1 MSYTSIGFLLFIAVL
16 TGIFYIPGLKKHRWI
31 VLLAGSIFFYCY
43 ASFRYIAYL
52 LCSVI
57 SAYLS
62 TAAMRSISAKRKAVY
77 DANKDSWKKAERKE
91 YKQKTD
97 RMRKWICTVTLIL
110 NFGILAFFKYWD
122 FTVESLSALLKIP
135 SLSTGTMR
143 LVLPLGISFYTFQI
157 MGYVIDVYRE
167 AVEPERNI
175 ARLALF
181 TMFFPQIIQG
191 PIGTWSAL
199 SDQLFAP
206 HDFCYEEFR
215 DGLELILWGLL
226 KKLVIADRAAAVIAA
241 VRSGWASCDGAILAL
256 TVLLYDLQLYTDFS
270 GGIDISRGVAALFG
284 IDLAENFRRPYFA
297 SSVSDFWRRWHIT
310 LGAWLKTYLFYPLA
324 LSAPSLRF
332 TERYKEKPGTEFGK
346 HTVRVLPSCAATFVV
361 FIIVG
366 IWHGAGTQYLAFGVY
381 NGLLISASMLLEPVF
396 AWQNGKLGVAADS
409 RALKLFRIMRTFI
422 LVSIGNIT
430 DLTGSFTEAAGWF
443 GRIVT
448 NNHVSAFRELK
459 TSFPLSGHDAAVLL
473 LGAALLFAVSLYQ
486 ENRGAKTVRQSINR
500 LPAALRWV
508 VLLAG
513 ITVVLVFGIYGP
525 GYDSASFI
533 YMQF

>member
-16 TGIFYIPGLKKHRWI
+16 TGVFYIPGLRKHQWI
-31 VLLAGSIFFYCY
+31 VLLTGSVFFYCF
-43 ASFRYIAYL
+43 ASFRYIAFL
-52 LCSVI
+52 LCSVV

-62 TAAMRSISAKRKAVY
+62 TAAMCRISAKRKAVY
-77 DANKDSWKKAERKE
+77 DAKKDSWLKPERKD

-97 RMRKWICTVTLIL
+97 RMRKRICAATLIL
-110 NFGILAFFKYWD
+110 NFGLLAFFKYWNFAVD
-122 FTVESLSALLKIP
+122 SVSALLKIP
-135 SLSTGTMR
+135 SLSPGTMR
-143 LVLPLGISFYTFQI
+143 VLLPLGISFYTFQI
-157 MGYVIDVYRE
+157 MGYVIDVYRDT
-167 AVEPERNI
+167 VEPEKNI

-199 SDQLFAP
+199 SDQLFTP

-215 DGLELILWGLL
+215 DGLELVLWGLL
-226 KKLVIADRAAAVIAA
+226 KKLVIADRAAAVITA
-241 VRSGWASCDGAILAL
+241 VRGEWTSSDGAVLAL
-256 TVLLYDLQLYTDFS
+256 TVLLYNLQLYADFS
-270 GGIDISRGVAALFG
+270 GGIDISRGVASLFG
-284 IDLAENFRRPYFA
+284 INLAENFRRPYFA

-346 HTVRVLPSCAATFVV
+346 HTVKVLPSCAATFVV

-381 NGLLISASMLLEPVF
+381 NGLLISGSMLLEPVF
-396 AWQNGKLGVAADS
+396 TWQNGKLGLPADS
-409 RALKLFRIMRTFI
+409 RVLKLFRIMRTFV

-443 GRIVT
+443 GRIAA
-448 NNHVSAFRELK
+448 NNHLSAVCELN
-459 TSFPLSGHDAAVLL
+459 TSFPLTGKDAVILL
-473 LGAALLFAVSLYQ
+473 LGAALIFAVSLYQ
-486 ENRGAKTVRQSINR
+486 ENCGAKTVRQSINR
-500 LPAALRWV
+500 LPTALRWSI
-508 VLLAG
+508 LLAG
-513 ITVVLVFGIYGP
+513 IATVLVFGIYGP
-525 GYDSASFI
+525 GYDSATFI